1 MFHRVRSFS
10 RRHGR
15 NSEGML
21 RRSVVGTSFYQS
33 TFTCL
38 YFFQFTRKNGRVRY
52 GIVTLDPNKFAEKK
66 QQCLHIGNRLSF
78 TPFVSLKKSSHF
90 INSGLY
96 LFYAPSNIRVS
107 HHPRYP
113 PDTKAFLYYSMS
125 SEKPRI
131 AGELRLR
138 VTSSND
144 TALFES
150 GWDLLRPDGQIW
162 SRSLFIFQSSTILCM
177 KNRGKINLS
186 RTTWIRFWPSS
197 PQKKFLSPKSTFI
210 VDFSFKRWVPCAITE
225 QGGMQTIQFQHIFT
239 DCRDNGKV
247 EPYTGAYTSYRSLET
262 PNQYILIILMNFRK
276 CLGSIRTF
284 NAPIPQRHKDRC
296 VTHSQ
301 DNYSCEVCHSPL
313 RWPHI
318 FSKGRRALPETF
330 GWIQSLS
337 ESLECQY

>member
-162 SRSLFIFQSSTILCM
+162 SRPLFHLPKFFPLLYEKLREDQLIPDDLD
-177 KNRGKINLS
+177 RVLVALPS
-186 RTTWIRFWPSS
+186 RKSDHRSH
-197 PQKKFLSPKSTFI
+197 FLYTLNDTFI
-210 VDFSFKRWVPCAITE
+210 VDFSSQMVVLNVITE
-225 QGGMQTIQFQHIFT
+225 QGMQRFRLQHIFT
-239 DCRDNGKV
+239 DRRDKCGDV
-247 EPYTGAYTSYRSLET
+247 REPYTGA
-262 PNQYILIILMNFRK
+262 
-276 CLGSIRTF
+276 
-284 NAPIPQRHKDRC
+284 
-296 VTHSQ
+296 
-301 DNYSCEVCHSPL
+301 
-313 RWPHI
+313 
-318 FSKGRRALPETF
+318 
-330 GWIQSLS
+330 
-337 ESLECQY
+337 

>member
-1 MFHRVRSFS
+1 M
-10 RRHGR
+10 
-15 NSEGML
+15 
-21 RRSVVGTSFYQS
+21 
-33 TFTCL
+33 
-38 YFFQFTRKNGRVRY
+38 
-52 GIVTLDPNKFAEKK
+52 P
-66 QQCLHIGNRLSF
+66 
-78 TPFVSLKKSSHF
+78 
-90 INSGLY
+90 
-96 LFYAPSNIRVS
+96 
-107 HHPRYP
+107 YP

-125 SEKPRI
+125 PEKPRL

-144 TALFES
+144 TAFFES

-162 SRSLFIFQSSTILCM
+162 SRPLFYLSKFFPLLYEKLREDQLIPDDLDKVLAVFPSKKSLYRRSQLFYTL
-177 KNRGKINLS
+177 ND
-186 RTTWIRFWPSS
+186 
-197 PQKKFLSPKSTFI
+197 TFI

-239 DCRDNGKV
+239 DYRDNGKV

-296 VTHSQ
+296 VALSQ

-337 ESLECQY
+337 ESVDCQYCQIKRS